1 MRSPKDKQTHSG
13 RWAVDQSGPPTPTDD
28 LDLHDVALEIGLAID
43 HSTYDTL
50 YVAFAIAMGAR
61 GLVAADGGFVRD
73 MRRHPDPALA
83 GLLVP
88 LQACGRER
96 GLP

>member
-1 MRSPKDKQTHSG
+1 
-13 RWAVDQSGPPTPTDD
+13 
-28 LDLHDVALEIGLAID
+28 LHDAALEIGLAID

-50 YVAFAIAMGAR
+50 YVAFAIAVGAR
-61 GLVAADGGFVRD
+61 GLVAADGAFVRD

-88 LQACGRER
+88 LQAWGRER
-96 GLP
+96 DLS